1 MGNKNNLNNYDLALG
16 FLQVFDVLLNVNQV
30 SNDVLLKE
38 LQRQNTDYL
47 EKILQEISELNKN
60 IKYSVDAIA
69 RQNNTIMTQNAEIL
83 EILEILK
90 KTTD

>member
-1 MGNKNNLNNYDLALG
+1 MQNNNPNNYDLAIG

-60 IKYSVDAIA
+60 IKYSVDAIV

-83 EILEILK
+83 EILK